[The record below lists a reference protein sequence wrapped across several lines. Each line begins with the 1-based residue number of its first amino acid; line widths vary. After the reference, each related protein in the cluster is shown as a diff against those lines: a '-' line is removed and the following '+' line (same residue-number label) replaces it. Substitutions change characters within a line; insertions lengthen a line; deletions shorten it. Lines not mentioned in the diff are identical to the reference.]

1 MKIKTSDRLFY
12 RTFPYKAVL
21 NNEWAVAATQFS
33 IKDIPR
39 IKKGDISDYGRTNRA
54 ARAHPTETCELIRF
68 FDKFEKSDMR
78 MRNECYNLSLFFKDR
93 SIVDDLEKIAPGS
106 ITELWEP
113 PSDEALAFMENN
125 TRTVVKKTLTHGCR
139 YKIVL
144 QGDINKV
151 GPEVRKNFIKLV
163 KRNRDNFHI
172 SEHSLDSFS
181 YKHRYF
187 WGNYFF
193 VKDSKH
199 LLMAQMMIQ
208 PIIKEVVKIVTNDE
222 VIQGEH
228 TNV

>member
-12 RTFPYKAVL
+12 RSFPYKAVF
-21 NNEWAVAATQFS
+21 NTDWAVAATYFT
-33 IKDIPR
+33 KRDIPR
-39 IKKGDISDYGRTNRA
+39 IKAGDISDYGRANRA
-54 ARAHPTETCELIRF
+54 AKHHPNKVIELIKF
-68 FDKFEKSDMR
+68 FDKFEKGEMR
-78 MRNECYNLSLFFKDR
+78 KRHENYSLSLFFKDR
-93 SIVDDLEKIAPGS
+93 SVVDTLELLAPGA

-139 YKIVL
+139 YKVVL

-151 GPEVRKNFIKLV
+151 GPEVRKNFVKLV

-172 SEHSLDSFS
+172 SEHSLDSLN
-181 YKHRYF
+181 YKHRHF

-208 PIIKEVVKIVTNDE
+208 PIIKEVVKIVTYDE
-222 VIQGEH
+222 VANGV
-228 TNV
+228 TV